1 MSMLTA
7 DGLWELIEKRADASP
22 DALFA
27 LDEAERQLSFAEYR
41 DTVRR
46 CAAGLQARGV
56 GVDARVSWQLPT
68 SIDALVLCGA
78 LARLGA
84 IQNPIL
90 PIYREREVGFVV
102 RQLESTL
109 LIVPGV
115 FRGFDHAAMARELAK
130 RQPGLEVLDL
140 SEGLPNADP
149 ARLAPA
155 PDPSGALRWVLY
167 SSGTTADPKGAK
179 HTDATLLASSRGF
192 AERLA
197 LAPDDRIALVF
208 PVTHV
213 GGIGWLMNGLLCG
226 CAHLVVETF
235 DPSSTIPFLASHG
248 VTQGTAGTVFHQA
261 YLAAQRRQPGTPL
274 FPAIRTFP
282 GGGAPKPPRLYAD
295 MLEEMGAPIC
305 SGYGLT
311 ECPVPVMNGVED
323 PDDKRAHTE
332 GRASP
337 PGAEIRI
344 VKLDGTIAAAGE
356 EGEVCVRAPQ
366 VCLGY
371 WDAALDADAFDADGF
386 FRTGDLGILDAEGYL
401 SISGRLKDV
410 IIRKGENI
418 SAKEVEDLLYTHEQV
433 ADVAVIGVPDPN
445 AGERACAVVVPADP
459 LLGLTLADVV
469 AHLTAAGLMRQ
480 KLPERLE
487 LVDALPRNPTGKV
500 LKHELRKRFGG

>member
-1 MSMLTA
+1 
-7 DGLWELIEKRADASP
+7 
-22 DALFA
+22 
-27 LDEAERQLSFAEYR
+27 
-41 DTVRR
+41 
-46 CAAGLQARGV
+46 
-56 GVDARVSWQLPT
+56 
-68 SIDALVLCGA
+68 
-78 LARLGA
+78 
-84 IQNPIL
+84 
-90 PIYREREVGFVV
+90 
-102 RQLESTL
+102 
-109 LIVPGV
+109 
-115 FRGFDHAAMARELAK
+115 
-130 RQPGLEVLDL
+130 
-140 SEGLPNADP
+140 
-149 ARLAPA
+149 
-155 PDPSGALRWVLY
+155 
-167 SSGTTADPKGAK
+167 
-179 HTDATLLASSRGF
+179 
-192 AERLA
+192 
-197 LAPDDRIALVF
+197 
-208 PVTHV
+208 
-213 GGIGWLMNGLLCG
+213 
-226 CAHLVVETF
+226 
-235 DPSSTIPFLASHG
+235 
-248 VTQGTAGTVFHQA
+248 
-261 YLAAQRRQPGTPL
+261 
-274 FPAIRTFP
+274 
-282 GGGAPKPPRLYAD
+282 

-356 EGEVCVRAPQ
+356 EGEVRVRAPQ

-459 LLGLTLADVV
+459 LLSLTLADVV